1 MEMEELVVYL
11 VKKDFESSYNMT
23 AKHASMISGLP
34 VSANLVKGVR
44 RRNDLK
50 KNQVSKT
57 PFGKIRTSYDHVV
70 SVDVVREEGQK
81 IFGFIQDKTKVVY
94 HHLAEDQTAK
104 EALEGLKKY
113 IKLYGRPDAVRC
125 DNGSEFRKE
134 FRAFLDKEG
143 IKAINP
149 LPYNPKANGFIER
162 YFRTLRKDVFRKLK
176 KTRMKV
182 TQDILDDFAFIWN
195 HCRSLKNG
203 EVTTP
208 AQLAGIDFPEVMSE
222 RFEIEKQEVAGWS
235 FWHISGVHGLMHAF
249 LPEKMLSKREQ
260 KPRLKIA

>member
-1 MEMEELVVYL
+1 
-11 VKKDFESSYNMT
+11 MT
-23 AKHASMISGLP
+23 AKHAAMISGQS

-44 RRNDLK
+44 KRNGLEK
-50 KNQVSKT
+50 IPANKNS
-57 PFGKIRTSYDHVV
+57 FGKIRTSYDHVV

-81 IFGFIQDKTKVVY
+81 IFGFIQDKTKLVY
-94 HHLAEDQTAK
+94 HYLAEDQTAK

-113 IKLYGRPDAVRC
+113 IELYGKPDAVRS

-134 FRAFLDKEG
+134 FRAFLDKEE
-143 IKAINP
+143 IKAIHS

-176 KTRMKV
+176 NTKMKV
-182 TQDILDDFAFIWN
+182 TQDVLDDVAFIWN

-203 EVTTP
+203 EIKTP
-208 AQLAGIDFPEVMSE
+208 AQLAGLNFPKVMSE
-222 RFEIEKQEVAGWS
+222 RFGLEKQMVAGWT
-235 FWHISGVHGLMHAF
+235 FWHITGVHGLMHAF
-249 LPEKMLSKREQ
+249 LPEEMLSIGEQ